1 MPVSRNGRN
10 GSVLP
15 DQYTEK
21 QIESVLTKCGVTIDG
36 ETFNDYTC
44 FCPFHGNRHTPSM
57 SVSKTNGK
65 FICFNASCGTTGSIQ
80 DLVKAM
86 LKTNEFQTARIIS
99 NAKTDETENFL
110 DVLKRALEPVEF
122 QEWQYAHTLD
132 GMQEKLFSS
141 PKAYKYMVEERGFDE
156 SILREY
162 HIGYNYKRD
171 LICVPMYSAK
181 GIPLGVIGRSPSV
194 TDKQFKNS
202 PGLPTSKS
210 LWNIHKAKRTGDTV
224 IVCEASFDAMR
235 IAQAGYPN
243 VVACLGGNFSDYHEQ
258 QLGMYFSN
266 IVIMTDFDDKEKH
279 RYASCRK
286 CMVKGLDKC
295 IGHNPGRALG
305 QKIAD
310 KMKGKSIKWAATDYG
325 LVYPE
330 GCKDAGDMTLDQIS
344 TAVKNAVSNMEYQ
357 SWGIAS

>member
-1 MPVSRNGRN
+1 
-10 GSVLP
+10 
-15 DQYTEK
+15 
-21 QIESVLTKCGVTIDG
+21 
-36 ETFNDYTC
+36 
-44 FCPFHGNRHTPSM
+44 M

-86 LKTNEFQTARIIS
+86 LKTNEFQTARIIA
-99 NAKTDETENFL
+99 NAKEDSTESFL
-110 DVLKRALEPVEF
+110 DVLQKALTPVEF
-122 QEWQYAHTLD
+122 TEWAFARTIPSMEQ
-132 GMQEKLFSS
+132 KLFDS
-141 PKAYKYMVEERGFDE
+141 PRAYKYMVETRGFDE

-181 GIPLGVIGRSPSV
+181 GIPLGVIGRSPSI

-243 VVACLGGNFSDYHEQ
+243 VVACLGGNFSDYHEE

-266 IVIMTDFDDKEKH
+266 IVIMTDFDDSEKH

-286 CMVKGLDKC
+286 CMQKGLDRC

-330 GCKDAGDMTLDQIS
+330 GCKDAGDMSMDQIIH
-344 TAVKNAVSNMEYQ
+344 AIKNAVSNMEYQ